1 MVNAYMTDSDALL
14 RIKKSLNNPQP
25 LDSWKLGTIPC
36 DEVVRWVGLICNN
49 GIVTNLILKSM
60 SLSGNLDL
68 NALSNMAGLRILSLE
83 NNSFSGPIPE
93 FNKLGSLKGLY
104 LSMNQYSGEIP
115 HDYFNA
121 MTSMKKIWFDGNRF
135 TGKIPSSIAELPNL
149 VELHLEDNQFSG
161 TIPAIGQRSLESV
174 NLAYNNLTGEVPPGL
189 AKFDAASFEGNPGL
203 CGAKFGRM
211 CDNKIPHTPKPI
223 EKPPKST
230 LKTGYILMAV
240 TFLIL
245 MVMIAGIIY
254 MVMKKKGNSE
264 TIGIMERDGIEGSV
278 GLTICNISKPEAIP
292 GQNGFGTGQKA
303 LMTKKKASGVDL
315 LLLNNS
321 KGVFTLS
328 DVMKAAAEVLGN
340 GMLGSSYKAR
350 MSNGMTVV
358 VKRLKELNLVDKNGF
373 ESEMMKMAR
382 LNHPNVLTPLACHY
396 RKEEKLLIYE
406 YIPTGSLLYVLHGDR
421 GKKHAELKWYSR
433 VNIIKGIAQGLGY
446 IHTELAN
453 LQIPHGN
460 LKSSNV
466 LLTPNYQPLLL
477 DFGLHQ
483 MIDPNHVTNA
493 LVAYKSPEALR
504 NRQISPKS
512 DIFCLGII
520 ILEVLTGKYPSQ
532 YVNSGQ
538 GGTDLVEWVKSA
550 MQERREGELLDP
562 EITGSSK
569 YIGEMKKL
577 LHIGANCTD
586 NDPDVRL
593 DIKEIISSIE
603 NIQGGEEQTIQMFTS
618 IDGYDDAAS
627 TLTGI
632 TEITDS
638 SYVSMV
644 ADKTRTTPN
653 NNNVGGHQKND
664 SFGYRVS

>member
-1 MVNAYMTDSDALL
+1 MVPWMVNAYMTDSDALL

-36 DEVVRWVGLICNN
+36 DELVRWVGLVCNN

-68 NALSNMAGLRILSLE
+68 NALSQMAGLRILSLE
-83 NNSFSGPIPE
+83 NNSFSGPIPD

-104 LSMNQYSGEIP
+104 LSRNQYSGEIP
-115 HDYFNA
+115 QDYFNA
-121 MTSMKKIWFDGNRF
+121 MMSMKKIWFDGNRF

-211 CDNKIPHTPKPI
+211 CDNKTPHAPKPI
-223 EKPPKST
+223 EKPPKNT
-230 LKTGYILMAV
+230 LKIGYILMAV

-254 MVMKKKGNSE
+254 MVMKKKKQKDNSE

-292 GQNGFGTGQKA
+292 GQNGFGAGQKT
-303 LMTKKKASGVDL
+303 LMTKKKTSGVDL

-340 GMLGSSYKAR
+340 GMLGSSYKAT

-373 ESEMMKMAR
+373 EAEMMKMAR

-396 RKEEKLLIYE
+396 RQQEKLLIYE
-406 YIPTGSLLYVLHGDR
+406 YIPTGSLLYVLHG
-421 GKKHAELKWYSR
+421 
-433 VNIIKGIAQGLGY
+433 
-446 IHTELAN
+446 
-453 LQIPHGN
+453 
-460 LKSSNV
+460 KSILMSKSN
-466 LLTPNYQPLLL
+466 
-477 DFGLHQ
+477 
-483 MIDPNHVTNA
+483 
-493 LVAYKSPEALR
+493 
-504 NRQISPKS
+504 
-512 DIFCLGII
+512 
-520 ILEVLTGKYPSQ
+520 
-532 YVNSGQ
+532 
-538 GGTDLVEWVKSA
+538 
-550 MQERREGELLDP
+550 
-562 EITGSSK
+562 
-569 YIGEMKKL
+569 
-577 LHIGANCTD
+577 
-586 NDPDVRL
+586 
-593 DIKEIISSIE
+593 
-603 NIQGGEEQTIQMFTS
+603 
-618 IDGYDDAAS
+618 
-627 TLTGI
+627 
-632 TEITDS
+632 
-638 SYVSMV
+638 
-644 ADKTRTTPN
+644 
-653 NNNVGGHQKND
+653 
-664 SFGYRVS
+664 